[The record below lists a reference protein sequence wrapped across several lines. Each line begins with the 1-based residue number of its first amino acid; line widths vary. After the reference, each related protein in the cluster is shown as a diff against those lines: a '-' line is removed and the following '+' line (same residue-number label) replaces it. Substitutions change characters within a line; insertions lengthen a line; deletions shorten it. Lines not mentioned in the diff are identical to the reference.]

1 MAVLRSIS
9 SILKNA
15 LRFQTKRH
23 KFCYFGN
30 WESGAK
36 QLSKSV
42 LVCSSR
48 RCASFST
55 LSFTSFRSTKVRNFE
70 LGASTAAA
78 SNEGFE
84 EVVEGQPLPALGS
97 SYTWPEKKRVGRRRS
112 SSSLTILNPTLPFHT
127 RPCLHRPPYLILNKG
142 PNVFPILNS

>member
-9 SILKNA
+9 FILKNL

-30 WESGAK
+30 WESSWHFWEFSGGAK

-84 EVVEGQPLPALGS
+84 EVVEGQLLPALGS
-97 SYTWPEKKRVGRRRS
+97 SYTWPDKKVGLS
-112 SSSLTILNPTLPFHT
+112 LLNLLLLTILF
-127 RPCLHRPPYLILNKG
+127 KD
-142 PNVFPILNS
+142 